1 MEKELK
7 YRIKALADF
16 MFPRGCVVCG
26 RFLDYSEKHLCLFC
40 EADFPL
46 TYSWITPHNRFAD
59 SFNEKIQKWVL
70 EHDVT
75 YKEYYAYVS
84 CLFFYQTGN
93 QFSRI
98 TQEVKYYG
106 NLELGQI
113 LGQRMGEEMATQ
125 EHFRDVDL
133 IVPVP
138 LHWTR
143 YFTRGYN
150 QAEHIAKGLARGM
163 GLPLETGL
171 LVRERRTKT
180 QTRVGVEGK
189 MMNVR
194 GAFAVRE
201 EVAQKWADVKHVV
214 VVDDVFTTG
223 ATTFECWRVLREHF
237 GPSLRISVATLAGV
251 G

>member
-1 MEKELK
+1 
-7 YRIKALADF
+7 
-16 MFPRGCVVCG
+16 
-26 RFLDYSEKHLCLFC
+26 
-40 EADFPL
+40 
-46 TYSWITPHNRFAD
+46 
-59 SFNEKIQKWVL
+59 
-70 EHDVT
+70 
-75 YKEYYAYVS
+75 
-84 CLFFYQTGN
+84 
-93 QFSRI
+93 
-98 TQEVKYYG
+98 
-106 NLELGQI
+106 
-113 LGQRMGEEMATQ
+113 MATQ

-143 YFTRGYN
+143 RFTRGYN

-163 GLPLETGL
+163 GRPLETGL